1 MTVDRCRVITYSFQL
16 VKLLLGKQTPES
28 RARLGALTESYLHRN
43 TDESVLVS
51 LVINGPH
58 SSERTKLLTEAR
70 AAEPEAPE
78 ATSASLIC

>member
-1 MTVDRCRVITYSFQL
+1 MTVDRCRMKTYSLQL

-43 TDESVLVS
+43 SEEGVLVS
-51 LVINGPH
+51 LVINGDQ
-58 SSERTKLLTEAR
+58 SSERAKLLTEAR

-78 ATSASLIC
+78 ATSATRIC